1 MMTLVSYAGAPRAK
15 SRTEAPAVDRRRL
28 PETKP
33 NAADLQ
39 PVGMSGIAFLRRVK
53 ASPEGYRVFRRSD
66 RMIFGRVLT
75 AGYIAALPRH
85 ADTVRLTSEGAA
97 FLDRLIRVE

>member
-1 MMTLVSYAGAPRAK
+1 MRKVAYAGAPRPK
-15 SRTEAPAVDRRRL
+15 CRTAAAAIDRR
-28 PETKP
+28 PDP
-33 NAADLQ
+33 ADLQ
-39 PVGMSGIAFLRRVK
+39 PVGMSGVAFLRRVK
-53 ASPEGYRVFRRSD
+53 DAPEGYRVFRRSD

-97 FLDRLIRVE
+97 FLDRLMRVE

>member
-1 MMTLVSYAGAPRAK
+1 MRKVAYAGAPRPK
-15 SRTEAPAVDRRRL
+15 CRTARRPLSIAGRID
-28 PETKP
+28 P
-33 NAADLQ
+33 ADLQ

-53 ASPEGYRVFRRSD
+53 DAPEGYRVFRRSD

-85 ADTVRLTSEGAA
+85 ADTVRLTTEGAA
-97 FLDRLIRVE
+97 FLDRLMRVE

>member
-1 MMTLVSYAGAPRAK
+1 MMALVSYAGAPRAK
-15 SRTEAPAVDRRRL
+15 SCTSKPAPCAR
-28 PETKP
+28 PS
-33 NAADLQ
+33 AADLQ

-66 RMIFGRVLT
+66 RMIFGRVLM

-97 FLDRLIRVE
+97 FLDRLMRVE